1 MALIKNFWILS
12 TTGIPLFLLK
22 GDSQQNILIGGFF
35 SALQILID
43 SVEQSPFNKIELEDR
58 TYFYYFKEP
67 IISVLEAEARTET
80 ETQVF
85 QIITQ
90 KLGKAFVDM
99 YPVEQIKDFSGDF
112 DFYSEFRQKYEE
124 IVSDIEQMLQQS
136 HKEFLSK
143 YFVEAAKDE
152 NVLGIVIY
160 DLEKDEIISRDTPPD
175 CTVEDFES
183 FGSMLFAFL
192 GRLGKELKTGKI
204 NEVLLRGQKYWL
216 GGFRKGT
223 LAVFMLFDLK
233 YFGKVLPEFVNAPL
247 ENIEEN

>member
-1 MALIKNFWILS
+1 MSKIKNFWILS
-12 TTGIPLFLLK
+12 TSGIPLFLLR
-22 GDSQQNILIGGFF
+22 GDNQQNILIGGFF

-43 SVEQSPFNKIELEDR
+43 SVQHSPFNKIELEDR

-67 IISVLEAEARTET
+67 IISVLEVEVKTEI
-80 ETQVF
+80 ETQVY

-90 KLGKAFVDM
+90 KLGKEFIEM
-99 YPVEQIKDFSGDF
+99 YPKNQITDFSGDIN
-112 DFYSEFRQKYEE
+112 FYKSFHERYEE
-124 IVSDIEQMLQQS
+124 IVSEIEQMLQKS

-143 YFVEAAKDE
+143 YFVEAARDE

-175 CTVEDFES
+175 CTVKDFES
-183 FGSMLFAFL
+183 FGSMLFSFL
-192 GRLGKELKTGKI
+192 DRLSKDLKTGKI
-204 NEVLLRGQKYWL
+204 NEILIRGQKYWL
-216 GGFRKGT
+216 GGFKKGT

-247 ENIEEN
+247 QDFE

>member
-1 MALIKNFWILS
+1 MATIKNFWILS
-12 TTGIPLFLLK
+12 TTGIPLFLLR
-22 GDSQQNILIGGFF
+22 GDAEQNILIGGFF

-43 SVEQSPFNKIELEDR
+43 SIEQSPFNKIELENR
-58 TYFYYFKEP
+58 TYFYYFKDP
-67 IISVLEAEARTET
+67 IISVLEAESKSEI
-80 ETQVF
+80 ETQVY

-90 KLGKAFVDM
+90 KLGKAFIEL
-99 YPVEQIKDFSGDF
+99 YPKEQIVDFIGDINFYKDFQ
-112 DFYSEFRQKYEE
+112 EKYDE
-124 IVSDIEQMLQQS
+124 ITSDIEQMLQKS

-175 CTVEDFES
+175 CTVRDFES
-183 FGSMLFAFL
+183 FGSMLFSFL
-192 GRLGKELKTGKI
+192 DRLSKDLKTGKI
-204 NEVLLRGQKYWL
+204 NEVLIRGQKYWL
-216 GGFRKGT
+216 GGFKKGT

-247 ENIEEN
+247 EDLE